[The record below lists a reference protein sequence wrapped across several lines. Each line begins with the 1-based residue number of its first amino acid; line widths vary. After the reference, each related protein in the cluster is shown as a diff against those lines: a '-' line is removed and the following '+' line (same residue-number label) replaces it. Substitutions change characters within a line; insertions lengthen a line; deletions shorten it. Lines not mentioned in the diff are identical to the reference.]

1 MTLSAAHRPLNPP
14 FRRAPVSNVRRD
26 EVGEG
31 IRRGVFGTFCGQKV
45 QSTPRGKTV
54 ILPFAVGIRK
64 RSRSARINGPTVA
77 RNVFFCYLCLDDSPA
92 CGLFALLHVK
102 TATFKCRGEGA
113 RMLRELS
120 AHGPATR
127 GSDLLIIETARYG
140 RGFLVSVF
148 GMGCCRPSREYGYL
162 GACAFLFRKRRPGH
176 TDRRLNVASL
186 LSDSSWSV

>member
-1 MTLSAAHRPLNPP
+1 
-14 FRRAPVSNVRRD
+14 
-26 EVGEG
+26 
-31 IRRGVFGTFCGQKV
+31 
-45 QSTPRGKTV
+45 
-54 ILPFAVGIRK
+54 
-64 RSRSARINGPTVA
+64 
-77 RNVFFCYLCLDDSPA
+77 
-92 CGLFALLHVK
+92 
-102 TATFKCRGEGA
+102 
-113 RMLRELS
+113 MLRELS

-186 LSDSSWSV
+186 FRTFGVVTTLSGGREVLPNRMRFGFATLRLFRIFVIGPIDIVNIWKRRTTR